1 VEVLGDLFTVTLL
14 AAAIRTTAPILLVA
28 LGGAFTTK
36 AGIFNIGLEGM
47 MLVAAF
53 AAVIGSMQTG
63 SGILGVFAG
72 MAAGMVMAAIF
83 ALFVV
88 TFRAN
93 EIVVGLALNILASGV
108 TISLTK
114 AIFGTR
120 GSVISKEIVGLPPVR
135 IPEASA
141 ILGSSLSKL
150 VSGFTPLVYVAFL
163 LVPVV
168 IVIFNRTRL
177 GLHIRVV
184 GEKPEAAE
192 ALGIGIAR
200 MRWIAALICGA
211 LAGVAG
217 AHLSLGYITMF
228 TENMSSGRGFM
239 AVAVLI
245 FSNGDPLRLVAGCLL
260 FGFSDALA
268 LRLQTSFDVPSYLV
282 LTIPYLVTVAFLF
295 ALSWRQ
301 RPRAFREILDRLA
314 PGRTGE
320 MSR

>member
-1 VEVLGDLFTVTLL
+1 MEVLSEIFTIALF

-36 AGIFNIGLEGM
+36 AGIFNLGLEGM

-53 AAVIGSMQTG
+53 AAVIGSMQAG
-63 SGILGVFAG
+63 SGIVGVLAGAGAG
-72 MAAGMVMAAIF
+72 MLMAAIF

-135 IPEASA
+135 IPEATHL
-141 ILGSSLSKL
+141 LGSSWSKL
-150 VSGFTPLVYVAFL
+150 ISGFTPLVYLAFL

-168 IVIFNRTRL
+168 VVIFNRTRL
-177 GLHIRVV
+177 GVHIRVV

-245 FSNGDPLRLVAGCLL
+245 FSNGDPWRLVAGCFL
-260 FGFSDALA
+260 FGFADALA
-268 LRLQTSFDVPSYLV
+268 VRLQTSFDAPSYLV

-295 ALSWRQ
+295 ALSWIN
-301 RPRAFREILDRLA
+301 RPRAFREMLARVA
-314 PGRTGE
+314 PGRT
-320 MSR
+320 S